1 LTLQNKNDGY
11 TFKEVK
17 GNPTGAFTD
26 KEQTVTYVYTK
37 NPVAGGSV
45 TARYVDDK
53 GNTISDNVVK
63 TGNIGESY

>member
-1 LTLQNKNDGY
+1 M
-11 TFKEVK
+11 
-17 GNPTGAFTD
+17 
-26 KEQTVTYVYTK
+26 YTK

-63 TGNIGESY
+63 TGNIGESYSTEQKAIDGYTFKEVKGNPTGAFTDK